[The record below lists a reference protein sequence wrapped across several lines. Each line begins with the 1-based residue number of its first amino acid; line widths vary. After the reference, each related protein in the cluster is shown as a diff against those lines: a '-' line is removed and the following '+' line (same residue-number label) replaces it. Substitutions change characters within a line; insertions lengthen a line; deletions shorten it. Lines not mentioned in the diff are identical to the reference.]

1 MTNADTGALTATKAQ
16 MCNVSGSAGAVHW
29 YRLAA
34 PLPEGATDY
43 IEIDLYDQLGAFV
56 GGTVKIGTF
65 PIDKDPHNC
74 GVCVRSLGDKGTSGA
89 KESSPRPAR

>member
-1 MTNADTGALTATKAQ
+1 
-16 MCNVSGSAGAVHW
+16 MCNVSGSAGAVSLVPGSRPPW
-29 YRLAA
+29 
-34 PLPEGATDY
+34 PEGATGL

-56 GGTVKIGTF
+56 GARSDRDV

-89 KESSPRPAR
+89 KEYFATAGTVTVS